1 MWTIYS
7 CMLWSRYKSE
17 WHVFVKLLSFS
28 SRYTRKCGLNGRY
41 SKPPPPSYVF
51 HATDEW
57 LTTWK
62 MYYLDL
68 RRILQH
74 SSLQLMTVKL
84 LTRCPHRVLTSYADY
99 FPCMPVVLIH
109 IVLLLANAS
118 NTFMSNFVNPLLSD
132 KKLPLLLLIITKV
145 ILLFNYSLIV
155 IFIHY
160 DIRF

>member
-1 MWTIYS
+1 
-7 CMLWSRYKSE
+7 
-17 WHVFVKLLSFS
+17 
-28 SRYTRKCGLNGRY
+28 
-41 SKPPPPSYVF
+41 
-51 HATDEW
+51 
-57 LTTWK
+57 
-62 MYYLDL
+62 
-68 RRILQH
+68 
-74 SSLQLMTVKL
+74 MTVKL

-118 NTFMSNFVNPLLSD
+118 NTFMLNFVNPLLSD